1 MVNVTYQSNPSGKS
15 FHLMDAV
22 QIQTLPMLLCKQGP
36 GVSHYST
43 KSYYASLMQHKGMQV
58 ACVIVLHSS

>member
-1 MVNVTYQSNPSGKS
+1 
-15 FHLMDAV
+15 MDAV